1 MRRLLAALLLLAAC
15 ATPEEEDA
23 PFTGQPLADGNL
35 AGVASVVEV
44 GPRVL
49 LAGQPTPEGLQ
60 NAKHAGVT
68 LVINLR
74 PESELAFNERQMVE
88 SLGMEYVNIPVTP
101 QTLDDARV
109 DAFLAQLGDL
119 RLRPGSADRV
129 LVHCSSG
136 NRVAALWAMYE
147 IAEGGLPPEEAVAR
161 ARRAGLKSAELVQFI
176 GEWARRREAP

>member
-1 MRRLLAALLLLAAC
+1 MRRLHAAILLLAAC
-15 ATPEEEDA
+15 STPEEADA
-23 PFTGQPLADGNL
+23 PFTGQPLADGNV
-35 AGVASVVEV
+35 AGIAGLVEV

-68 LVINLR
+68 LVINMR

-88 SLGMEYVNIPVTP
+88 SLGMEYVNIPVTL
-101 QTLDDARV
+101 QTLDDASV
-109 DAFLAQLGDL
+109 EAFLGQMAEL
-119 RLRPGSADRV
+119 RLRPGSAERV

-176 GEWARRREAP
+176 GDWSRRREAP